1 MTARQSEK
9 IFLDAE
15 PSKKNTAP
23 PSHPSPPM
31 PSASPATT
39 VRPGEQGTAE
49 KRVLS
54 VSPAREDRGPEQNAE
69 QSREVFLSP
78 RVIDEHAFNDL
89 ATTIRTMIDDA
100 TGVSD
105 RLAGLLEKASD
116 DNVWTNK
123 ASDHLQE
130 RLRLSARMLKAFQ
143 SQITRV
149 EQTVASMD
157 GQEQTLEA
165 SRQSLDESLEEFE
178 THLCTTLEKFE
189 GRMTE
194 ITDRAIARFDQHVVT
209 REEDLNRV
217 EHQTSEA
224 VRRAEASVK
233 IVEEAE
239 QVILS
244 LSGNAAE
251 SASKLDER
259 VATVKEHIEHE
270 LASVKQVADSR
281 IQEIVNTVA
290 DAENRFEKRTA
301 EAKELIYLCDDASM
315 KLATELQQTTENLD
329 EAAAR
334 CRGIRCALEEKLDQ
348 SRHAEQMFQKRF
360 EDITELVTSLE
371 VDAKTYENLQT
382 VLDRLE
388 PWKHLV
394 LRETGDE
401 AGLPESLAQSIE
413 ALRDGIGRD
422 MSGISKTMTDIAR
435 RIETSGVT
443 GTLPSGTTELK
454 PDSVGHAPDIITN
467 LENTINVIKR
477 NTPARPPARSQEGVK
492 SD

>member
-9 IFLDAE
+9 IFLDAV
-15 PSKKNTAP
+15 PSKKSTAP
-23 PSHPSPPM
+23 PSHPPSSVSAESPV
-31 PSASPATT
+31 TT
-39 VRPGEQGTAE
+39 VRPGEQGTSE

-54 VSPAREDRGPEQNAE
+54 VSPAREERGPEQNSKN
-69 QSREVFLSP
+69 SREVFLSP
-78 RVIDEHAFNDL
+78 RVIDEQAFNEF
-89 ATTIRTMIDDA
+89 ATTIRTLIDDA
-100 TGVSD
+100 TSTSD

-116 DNVWTNK
+116 DDVWTNK

-149 EQTVASMD
+149 EQTITSMD
-157 GQEQTLEA
+157 VQEQTLES

-209 REEDLNRV
+209 REDDLNRV

-224 VRRAEASVK
+224 VRRADASVK

-239 QVILS
+239 KVIIS

-259 VATVKEHIEHE
+259 ADAAKDHIECE
-270 LASVKQVADSR
+270 LASLKQVTDSR
-281 IQEIVNTVA
+281 VQEIVNAVT
-290 DAENRFEKRTA
+290 DAENRLDKRKA

-360 EDITELVTSLE
+360 EDFTELVTSLE

-394 LRETGDE
+394 LRETGDD
-401 AGLPESLAQSIE
+401 AGLPEPLAQSLE

-435 RIETSGVT
+435 RIETSGLT

-454 PDSVGHAPDIITN
+454 PDPASYPPDIITN
-467 LENTINVIKR
+467 LENTINVIKQ
-477 NTPARPPARSQEGVK
+477 NAPSRPQERVK
-492 SD
+492 SE